1 MTKRVFRLILRAAQG
16 LIDSI
21 FALIG
26 VSLRCPDYSS
36 ISKRAKPFKTSTW
49 GEITHLVINSTGL
62 KLFSEGECKVKNH
75 GLPSYL
81 AVDATMHETICAD
94 LSLNIQ
100 QPYRDLSEQRP
111 RTALMTPLLCQD
123 ELRRKKMSA
132 LHMIERRFPFRLQ
145 SASSARYTSARS
157 DIHFTFSIPKYL
169 LFLFTQETQWYCFKL
184 ISMM

>member
-36 ISKRAKPFKTSTW
+36 ISKRAKPVNVSFKTSTR
-49 GEITHLVINSTGL
+49 GEITHLVIKSTGL
-62 KLFSEGECKVKNH
+62 KLFTEGECKVKNH

-94 LSLNIQ
+94 LSLNNVTDSAALLGLI
-100 QPYRDLSEQRP
+100 
-111 RTALMTPLLCQD
+111 RTAATDGAYDPPF
-123 ELRRKKMSA
+123 MS
-132 LHMIERRFPFRLQ
+132 R
-145 SASSARYTSARS
+145 
-157 DIHFTFSIPKYL
+157 
-169 LFLFTQETQWYCFKL
+169 
-184 ISMM
+184 